1 MKSEVASAAPSSKV
15 VVTTTNGA
23 VSLVG
28 SVPSQDAIVQAG
40 QAAQRVAGVKS
51 VDTTGLFVSNQ

>member
-1 MKSEVASAAPSSKV
+1 
-15 VVTTTNGA
+15 VTTTNGV

-28 SVPSQDAIVQAG
+28 AVPSQEAIAQAG
-40 QAAQRVAGVKS
+40 QAAQRIAGVKS

>member
-1 MKSEVASAAPSSKV
+1 VKSEIASAAPNSKV

-28 SVPSQDAIVQAG
+28 SVPSQDAIVQAS
-40 QAAQRVAGVKS
+40 QAAQRTAGVKS
-51 VDTTGLFVSNQ
+51 VDSTGLFVSGQ